1 MQNCLVAM
9 VLSVVLAVS
18 AAAQALNDRPK
29 LVIGIVVDQMRTD
42 YLYRYWQKFST
53 GGFRRLANEGY
64 FCRNNHYNYVPTYT
78 GPGHACVYTGSTPMY
93 NGIVAN
99 DWYDRKG
106 GGNMYCAQDTS
117 VRTVGSPMLKVGQM
131 SPRNLLSTTITDEL
145 KIATIGQS
153 KVVGI
158 ALKDRGAILP
168 AGHAADAAYWF
179 DDKVGAWVTSTFY
192 MENLPDWVTDYNKT
206 VRPEAYLAKPWT
218 TLFPLATYMESAAD
232 DSPHELVLKSEKL
245 PIFPHDLPK
254 LQTEVGT
261 QILRQTPFG
270 NTYTLDFAKAAIV
283 NYEMGK
289 DDITDFLCLS
299 FSSTDYVGHAYGP
312 QSVEVEDT
320 YLRLDR
326 DLESFLLYLDKNI
339 GKNNYTLFLTA
350 DHGAAQNPNYL
361 RDQQMAAGS
370 VDVNL
375 LKKDLKK
382 FFVETYQDSLLAQEI
397 NLNVYLDDAKIKARK
412 LDKKQ
417 VCDAVAEWLR
427 NREGVMEAYTRYDIQ
442 AATNPSGYLEKIK
455 RGYMAARSGDIIY
468 VLHPAWGDW
477 GSKGTSHGTGYT
489 YDTHVPLIFFGKN
502 IPKGTTNEE
511 THTTDIATTLALLLN
526 LQPPNASTGQP
537 IIFKK

>member
-1 MQNCLVAM
+1 MQNVFKTLFFLVFCTNTAF
-9 VLSVVLAVS
+9 
-18 AAAQALNDRPK
+18 AQPLNERPK
-29 LVIGIVVDQMRTD
+29 LVVGIVVDQMRTD

-53 GGFRRLANEGY
+53 GGFRRLANDGF

-78 GPGHACVYTGSTPMY
+78 GPGHACVYTGSTPAH

-99 DWYDRKG
+99 DWHDRKG
-106 GGNMYCAQDTS
+106 DRNMYCAQDTS
-117 VRTVGSPMLKVGQM
+117 VRTVGSPSKKLGQM

-192 MENLPDWVTDYNKT
+192 MPELPEWVTQYNKT
-206 VRPEAYLAKPWT
+206 VRPDTYLAKPWE
-218 TLFPLATYMESAAD
+218 TLFPLQTYVESAAD
-232 DSPHELVLKSEKL
+232 DSPYESILKGEKR

-254 LQTEVGT
+254 LQTELGV
-261 QILRQTPFG
+261 QILKQTPFG
-270 NTYTLDFAKAAIV
+270 NTYTADFAKAAIL
-283 NYEMGK
+283 NYELGK

-326 DLESFLLYLDKNI
+326 DLESFLSYLDKNV

-361 RDQQMAAGS
+361 KEQQVAAG
-370 VDVNL
+370 VLNIDT

-382 FFVETYQDSLLAQEI
+382 FLLATYSDSLLMQEI
-397 NLNVYLDDAKIKARK
+397 NLNVYLDDVKIANKK

-427 NREGVMEAYTRYDIQ
+427 NREGIAEAYTRYDIQ
-442 AATNPSGYLEKIK
+442 AATSPAGYLEKIK
-455 RGYMAARSGDIIY
+455 RGYMASRSGDIIY

-477 GSKGTSHGTGYT
+477 GNKGTSHGTGYT
-489 YDTHVPLIFFGKN
+489 YDTHVPLLFYGKN
-502 IPKGTTNEE
+502 IPKGNTNEE
-511 THTTDIATTLALLLN
+511 THTTDIAATLALLLN
-526 LQPPNASTGQP
+526 LQAPNACVGKG
-537 IIFKK
+537 IIFRK